1 LLKLVRFSLRFAGLL
16 IATLSIEGSPI
27 TSSDFSS
34 NATMINFD
42 NLTGG
47 NCNACGPSV
56 GSQYSSL
63 GVMFNNPTY
72 PGEDTADTNLTSSFP
87 DASSPNLLFVF
98 QGGHLLDPP
107 AQPFQILFSVPV
119 TSVGFDFGSSTDS
132 YLELDAYGAGHQ
144 LLETQLFNGAPA
156 PIGLAGF
163 AGLQESTPIVEL
175 DVSYH
180 PYSDTTRTLN
190 FSIDNLEFQGSQ
202 VPEPSTIAL
211 ILAGTLGMRI
221 GRWYQGLRP
230 QRDNESRRHR
240 ALGGMRRSCRRSP
253 IRAR

>member
-1 LLKLVRFSLRFAGLL
+1 MPKPVRLSLGFAGVL

-34 NATMINFD
+34 NATTINFD
-42 NLTGG
+42 NITGG
-47 NCNACGPSV
+47 NCNACGPSMD
-56 GSQYSSL
+56 GQYSSV
-63 GVMFNNPTY
+63 GVMFNNPSY
-72 PGEDTADTNLTSSFP
+72 PGRDTADTNLTLTVP
-87 DASSPNLLFVF
+87 GASSPNLLFVL
-98 QGGHLLDPP
+98 QGGQLIDPP

-119 TSVGFDFGSSTDS
+119 TTVGFDFGSSTNS
-132 YLELDAYGAGHQ
+132 YIELNAYGTGHQ

-156 PIGLAGF
+156 AIGLAGF

-190 FSIDNLEFQGSQ
+190 FSIDNLEFQGSS

-211 ILAGTLGMRI
+211 IITGVLGMAIR
-221 GRWYQGLRP
+221 
-230 QRDNESRRHR
+230 
-240 ALGGMRRSCRRSP
+240 RRSFRKHTASTE
-253 IRAR
+253 

>member
-1 LLKLVRFSLRFAGLL
+1 MPQLVRFSLRFAGLL
-16 IATLSIEGSPI
+16 IATLSIEASPI

-47 NCNACGPSV
+47 NCNDCGPSV
-56 GSQYSSL
+56 DGQYLSV
-63 GVMFNNPTY
+63 GVMFNNPSY
-72 PGEDTADTNLTSSFP
+72 PGQNTADTNLTLSVP
-87 DASSPNLLFVF
+87 GATSPNLLFVL
-98 QGGHLLDPP
+98 QGGQLIDPP

-119 TSVGFDFGSSTDS
+119 TTVGFDFGSSTNS
-132 YLELDAYGAGHQ
+132 YIELDAYGTGHQ
-144 LLETQLFNGAPA
+144 LLETLCFDGTPA

-180 PYSDTTRTLN
+180 PYSDTARTLN
-190 FSIDNLEFQGSQ
+190 FSIDNLEFQGSS

-211 ILAGTLGMRI
+211 MIAGALSMAIR
-221 GRWYQGLRP
+221 RRYQGLR
-230 QRDNESRRHR
+230 
-240 ALGGMRRSCRRSP
+240 
-253 IRAR
+253 